1 MSNPAIKEKL
11 AVRAAGVEAYLTACL
26 KDRGV
31 PARLLSSMQYS
42 LLAGGKRLRPVLVLA
57 WTEMLGKSPDV
68 ADAVMPFA
76 ASLEC
81 IHTYSLIHDDLPAMD
96 DDDLRRGKPSNHKQ
110 FDEATAILAG
120 DGLLTE
126 AFGLMS
132 AASIVKGL
140 PADRVL
146 RAIYVLATAAGAGG
160 MVGGQAVDMEFT
172 GRDNVPLEE
181 LREMHAMKTGALITA
196 ACECGAILAGG
207 SDADIENA
215 REFGKSIGV
224 AFQIVDDV
232 LDVISD
238 TETLG
243 KPAGSD
249 EEMGKSTYPSLI
261 GLDRSRELAREYVD
275 TALTR
280 LAPYT
285 GENRDFLAEL
295 ARYIVDRVY

>member
-1 MSNPAIKEKL
+1 MTHSPSIKEEL
-11 AVRAAGVEAYLTACL
+11 ASRALSVERYLADCMRD
-26 KDRGV
+26 KGI
-31 PARLLSSMQYS
+31 PGRLQASMEYS
-42 LLAGGKRLRPVLVLA
+42 LLAGGKRLRPVLVVSWA
-57 WTEMLGKSPDV
+57 EMLGGD
-68 ADAVMPFA
+68 ADKVMPFA

-132 AASIVKGL
+132 AASIVQGL

-146 RAIYVLATAAGAGG
+146 RAIYVLARAAGAGG

-172 GRDNVPLEE
+172 GRDGVPLEE

-196 ACECGAILAGG
+196 ACECGAILAGAG
-207 SDADIENA
+207 ESDIDNA
-215 REFGKSIGV
+215 RAFGKAIGV

-232 LDVISD
+232 LDVVSD

-249 EEMGKSTYPSLI
+249 EAMGKSTYPALL
-261 GLDRSRELAREYVD
+261 GLEESK
-275 TALTR
+275 R
-280 LAPYT
+280 LAAEYIET
-285 GENRDFLAEL
+285 AVDRLSGYQGGDQRFLAEL